1 MTTPTLAD
9 PGPAV
14 ITEPAPETVARP
26 RLHIPD
32 RFRDLTRPGATFK
45 ATPPGAR
52 PKAERWRIVDH
63 DDGAPAEMW
72 LYDEIGFWGV
82 TAAEFCQALAGLDA
96 SEIVLR
102 VNSPGGDVFDGVA
115 MYNALVD
122 HPATV
127 TAKVDGL
134 AASAASFI
142 IQAADKVIMGR
153 QAELMIH
160 DASGLCIGN
169 ASDMTE
175 MAAVLDRVSDGIA
188 SIYHDRAGGSQK
200 SWRDVMRGEQWYTPD
215 EAVAAGLADEVM
227 AAPKKR
233 AAEPAAARADE
244 RPAAEWDLSVFRYA
258 GREAAPAPAAAGRE
272 RIVASAAPK
281 FVSEAGPELVDVPAR
296 TVVEAHVPAEE
307 PAAATDPPA
316 VQAVD
321 DPEPVAVDDAPAD
334 SGETQPVEDAPV
346 VAEEGAALAAV
357 QDPQA
362 PEPDPAPTPEPVP
375 EPEPVLVSAAAFPG
389 SHPAAP
395 QPDPEPAPD
404 PWAALTE
411 HLTVSRPATVD
422 DLLAALRED
431 TTP

>member
-14 ITEPAPETVARP
+14 TTEPAPETVARP
-26 RLHIPD
+26 RLHVPD

-52 PKAERWRIVDH
+52 PKAERWRVVDH

-82 TAAEFCQALAGLDA
+82 TAAEFCQALAGLNA

-142 IQAADKVIMGR
+142 VQAADKVIMGR

-175 MAAVLDRVSDGIA
+175 MAAVLDRVSDGMA

-233 AAEPAAARADE
+233 AAEPAAARAGE

-272 RIVASAAPK
+272 RIVASVAPEP
-281 FVSEAGPELVDVPAR
+281 VGEAGPELVHLPAG
-296 TVVEAHVPAEE
+296 TVVEAAPPAEE
-307 PAAATDPPA
+307 QADPDPLAAQPAG
-316 VQAVD
+316 
-321 DPEPVAVDDAPAD
+321 DPEPVVVPEAAAADETSADPAEIAATAD
-334 SGETQPVEDAPV
+334 TGPTAGPDPEPV
-346 VAEEGAALAAV
+346 
-357 QDPQA
+357 
-362 PEPDPAPTPEPVP
+362 EPDPAPEPQP
-375 EPEPVLVSAAAFPG
+375 EPEPVPVSAAAFPG
-389 SHPAAP
+389 SRPAAA

-422 DLLAALRED
+422 DLLAELRRD
-431 TTP
+431 SR